1 MSLRAAGPITR
12 GNFLTVVKM
21 GKCLSLME
29 MACQGVWTQPGS
41 CRPLYEDAHKDADGG
56 RRSGDQIDPSSP
68 LYIHPSDYPRQMQVN
83 EGLTDSNF
91 NDWIQEMSNFL
102 FAKNKI
108 GFVDGT
114 IKKPES
120 TNKDYMAWMR
130 CDAMVKGWLTTAMEK
145 EIRASVK
152 YANTAAEIWEDLKE
166 RFGKESE
173 PRAYEL
179 KQRLNVTRQDGA
191 SVSAYYTKLRR
202 IWDEINVVLPTP
214 RCTCN
219 ECKCE
224 IGKKLVESKEKER
237 LYEFLLG
244 LDADF
249 SVIRT
254 QLLAMKPTPSLSNAY
269 HMVAEDEQ
277 QRTIATGKKT
287 IPEAAAFQANRK
299 ETSSSKKPWQKGDK
313 TSTAN
318 KVEHCT
324 FYGKDGHNKE
334 GCFKRIGYPDWWP
347 GNPKKEGPK
356 PKAALAETLP
366 SSVPGLTEEQYG
378 LFLKMFGGNKLREE
392 PTPQANLAVRRLTR
406 DLHCAITFFPD
417 FFVMQ
422 GLKTRSLIGAGK
434 CIDGLYRM
442 GVERV
447 ERKAM
452 AVTST
457 TWHKRLGHPSTEKL
471 SHVNFL
477 KNVNFNSNNKVC
489 DSCLRAKF
497 TKVPFPNS
505 SVKTNGCFDMVH
517 CDIWGGYRTP
527 SLTRAHYFLT
537 LVDDYSRS
545 VWVYLIKQ
553 KSEASM
559 CLMNFHQLIETQFG
573 KKIKRFRC
581 DNGGEFTSNQMK
593 LFYAKHGIIL
603 ETTCPHTPQQNGVVE
618 RKHRHLLE
626 MARAIRFEANL
637 PIKFWGECI
646 LTATY
651 IINRIPSEIL
661 ENKTPYEILL
671 KKPPDYHH
679 LRVFGCLAYYWNYDT
694 KGDKFVPRGR
704 PGVFLGYPCGTKVYR
719 IYDFEL
725 RRLVISRH
733 VRFVEEIFPYVDNK
747 LQPEMVKASDEEE
760 HPDWSKGGIPTDDFK
775 DDDSHNNHPSTS
787 NTMHETDMGP
797 QSEQGV
803 NVNSDS
809 DTEPVTEHIDEAQ
822 VPVTDHSRPSRIRTQ
837 PFLTAIDSF
846 DEPKTFKQAAQ
857 DPKWQEAMK
866 NEIHALE
873 QNNTWSLQELPAGKK
888 PIDSKWIYKI
898 KYKPNGEIERY
909 KARLVAKGFT
919 QMEGIDYH
927 DTFAPVAKLVTV
939 RTLLALAVK
948 RNWHIHQLD
957 VNNAFLHG
965 DLEEEVYMKI
975 PPGFTNGE
983 NETWVCRLQK
993 SLYGLKQASR
1003 NWYHKFTSTLEEMG
1017 FKQSLADPSLF
1028 TYKTDVVH
1036 AAVLIYVDDVI
1047 MVGDDI
1053 NKIRDTKA
1061 ELHRRFTI
1069 KDLGNLKYFLGIE
1082 VARTKDGIVL
1092 SQRKYTLDILRDM
1105 GLEGCRPSAFPM
1117 EQGLKLDKGE
1127 NDERVDAGQYRRLV
1141 GRLLYLQA
1149 TRPDIAY
1156 SVNLLSQFV
1165 ADPRQPHFDAALRVV
1180 RYLKT
1185 TLGQGIL
1192 LPKEGGMHLV
1202 AYSDSDWM
1210 GCLFT
1215 RRSRTGYL
1223 LVFGGAPVSWRS
1235 KKQSV
1240 VSRSQL
1246 RPNTVLW
1253 RLRLS
1258 TNDDSKIR
1266 MDPASVPV
1274 DDPDVWLESSGHIF
1288 GFSSCADPIYTM
1300 TDPWFDIRTTHAA
1313 ASLFGSSHI
1322 LDVHVYSLRTQ
1333 ASYRKGEDGPQLAA
1347 LLVAPFFVPGNLCY
1361 HEEPLVVRGS
1371 SHGSAHRVWMFTMGG
1386 GVHCHLGVGFG
1397 QVSLLSSIGRV
1408 GFETLNF

>member
-1 MSLRAAGPITR
+1 MVETG
-12 GNFLTVVKM
+12 G
-21 GKCLSLME
+21 G
-29 MACQGVWTQPGS
+29 GGS
-41 CRPLYEDAHKDADGG
+41 K
-56 RRSGDQIDPSSP
+56 SGDQIDPSSP

-130 CDAMVKGWLTTAMEK
+130 CDAIVKGWLTTAMEK

-166 RFGKESE
+166 RFGKESA

-214 RCTCN
+214 RCTCD

-249 SVIRT
+249 AVIRT
-254 QLLAMKPTPSLSNAY
+254 QILAMKPTPSLSNAY

-324 FYGKDGHNKE
+324 FCGKDGHNKE

-347 GNPKKEGPK
+347 GKKEGPK

-378 LFLKMFGGNKLREE
+378 LFLKMLGGINYVKNQRLKLISQRVLGDIITNTDD
-392 PTPQANLAVRRLTR
+392 TPVTVANGVSVPVKGNGEVLLKGGIKIKNALFVPNFKCNLLSVRRLTR

-477 KNVNFNSNNKVC
+477 KNVNFNSNNKG
-489 DSCLRAKF
+489 
-497 TKVPFPNS
+497 T
-505 SVKTNGCFDMVH
+505 
-517 CDIWGGYRTP
+517 
-527 SLTRAHYFLT
+527 
-537 LVDDYSRS
+537 
-545 VWVYLIKQ
+545 
-553 KSEASM
+553 E
-559 CLMNFHQLIETQFG
+559 
-573 KKIKRFRC
+573 
-581 DNGGEFTSNQMK
+581 
-593 LFYAKHGIIL
+593 
-603 ETTCPHTPQQNGVVE
+603 
-618 RKHRHLLE
+618 HR
-626 MARAIRFEANL
+626 
-637 PIKFWGECI
+637 
-646 LTATY
+646 
-651 IINRIPSEIL
+651 
-661 ENKTPYEILL
+661 
-671 KKPPDYHH
+671 
-679 LRVFGCLAYYWNYDT
+679 
-694 KGDKFVPRGR
+694 DKFEPRGR
-704 PGVFLGYPCGTKVYR
+704 PGVFLGYPCGTKGYR

-775 DDDSHNNHPSTS
+775 DDDSHNDHPSTS
-787 NTMHETDMGP
+787 NTMHETYMGP

-803 NVNSDS
+803 NVNSDF

-837 PFLTAIDSF
+837 PQRLKDYNVDLLHSIDHADPTHNQATSTVHPLAHYISYKNFSANHKAFLTAIDSF

-866 NEIHALE
+866 IEIHALE
-873 QNNTWSLQELPAGKK
+873 QNNTRSLQELPAGKK

-919 QMEGIDYH
+919 QMEGIDY
-927 DTFAPVAKLVTV
+927 DP
-939 RTLLALAVK
+939 
-948 RNWHIHQLD
+948 
-957 VNNAFLHG
+957 
-965 DLEEEVYMKI
+965 
-975 PPGFTNGE
+975 
-983 NETWVCRLQK
+983 LQ
-993 SLYGLKQASR
+993 S
-1003 NWYHKFTSTLEEMG
+1003 
-1017 FKQSLADPSLF
+1017 
-1028 TYKTDVVH
+1028 
-1036 AAVLIYVDDVI
+1036 
-1047 MVGDDI
+1047 
-1053 NKIRDTKA
+1053 
-1061 ELHRRFTI
+1061 
-1069 KDLGNLKYFLGIE
+1069 
-1082 VARTKDGIVL
+1082 
-1092 SQRKYTLDILRDM
+1092 
-1105 GLEGCRPSAFPM
+1105 
-1117 EQGLKLDKGE
+1117 
-1127 NDERVDAGQYRRLV
+1127 
-1141 GRLLYLQA
+1141 
-1149 TRPDIAY
+1149 
-1156 SVNLLSQFV
+1156 
-1165 ADPRQPHFDAALRVV
+1165 
-1180 RYLKT
+1180 
-1185 TLGQGIL
+1185 
-1192 LPKEGGMHLV
+1192 
-1202 AYSDSDWM
+1202 
-1210 GCLFT
+1210 
-1215 RRSRTGYL
+1215 
-1223 LVFGGAPVSWRS
+1223 
-1235 KKQSV
+1235 
-1240 VSRSQL
+1240 
-1246 RPNTVLW
+1246 
-1253 RLRLS
+1253 
-1258 TNDDSKIR
+1258 
-1266 MDPASVPV
+1266 
-1274 DDPDVWLESSGHIF
+1274 
-1288 GFSSCADPIYTM
+1288 
-1300 TDPWFDIRTTHAA
+1300 
-1313 ASLFGSSHI
+1313 
-1322 LDVHVYSLRTQ
+1322 
-1333 ASYRKGEDGPQLAA
+1333 
-1347 LLVAPFFVPGNLCY
+1347 
-1361 HEEPLVVRGS
+1361 
-1371 SHGSAHRVWMFTMGG
+1371 
-1386 GVHCHLGVGFG
+1386 
-1397 QVSLLSSIGRV
+1397 
-1408 GFETLNF
+1408 